1 MRIITVR
8 QPWADA
14 IIWGEKNIEN
24 RPRNIAGTYRGPVLI
39 HAGLHRTTPGEINDY
54 LARFPE
60 AEELIWERA
69 PQHAAMFGVILGVA
83 DLTGVHLVKGATRG
97 GSVCFDDHTIP
108 GHVCSP
114 WAQEHDEFP
123 AGEGYHLTLANA
135 RALDHPI
142 PFKGGLGLRHAP
154 FEIAGDTLYRQT
166 GECSCPAGA
175 ALGDRIGHATG
186 CGLVVAA
193 TLFGRELPTLRVPD

>member
-8 QPWADA
+8 QPWGDA
-14 IIWGEKNIEN
+14 IIWGEKNVEN
-24 RPRNIAGTYRGPVLI
+24 RPRNIVGAYRGPVLI
-39 HAGLHRTTPGEINDY
+39 HAGLHRPTPDEVDGY
-54 LARFPE
+54 LDRFPDAE
-60 AEELIWERA
+60 ALIQARA
-69 PQHAAMFGVILGVA
+69 PEDVAMFGVILGVA
-83 DLTGVHLVKGATRG
+83 DLTGVHLVKKATSG

-108 GHVCSP
+108 GQVCSP

-123 AGEGYHLTLANA
+123 TGEGYHLTLANA
-135 RALDHPI
+135 RALDQPI

-175 ALGDRIGHATG
+175 ALADRIGHAPG

-193 TLFGRELPTLRVPD
+193 RIGEVPSGA